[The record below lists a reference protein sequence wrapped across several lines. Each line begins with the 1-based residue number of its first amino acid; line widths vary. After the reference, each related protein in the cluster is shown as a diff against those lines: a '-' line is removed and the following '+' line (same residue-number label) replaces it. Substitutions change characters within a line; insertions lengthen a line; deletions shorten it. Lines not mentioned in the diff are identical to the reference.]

1 MKALVPLLVFD
12 LLCCDALGDIPAV
25 HVDVLALDIRRRQ
38 PRSHSLGGRGPASC

>member
-1 MKALVPLLVFD
+1 
-12 LLCCDALGDIPAV
+12 V